1 MVSMGIL
8 FFNQDEAKSRSSL
21 TRQPLTLGLSSS
33 RRPLDHA
40 LYGFTYSFRTGLGP
54 LGAGDSFFISG
65 DFAPACIAMR
75 NAVVLLRAPV
85 PAKRCGQG
93 FA

>member
-54 LGAGDSFFISG
+54 LGAGDSCYAHRSPRSVAG
-65 DFAPACIAMR
+65 RALR
-75 NAVVLLRAPV
+75 EVLGV
-85 PAKRCGQG
+85 IT
-93 FA
+93 